1 MMRKSVAAPA
11 AALIVMAGIAAG
23 GLRAAETAGVP
34 TYTATQAAR
43 GQAIYS
49 ANCAECHGKNL
60 DDGEFAAALKG
71 PQFAQHFGGH
81 GLDMPYTIMTTQ
93 MPPTNPGSLPPQAYA
108 DVLAYVLS
116 QNGVAA
122 NADKELPAD
131 AAALKAM
138 TLPAG

>member
-1 MMRKSVAAPA
+1 MRSVLAGSAALFALTVAVAARSPA
-11 AALIVMAGIAAG
+11 AEAASP
-23 GLRAAETAGVP
+23 AP
-34 TYTATQAAR
+34 TYTAAQAVR
-43 GQAIYS
+43 GQAIYT

-93 MPPTNPGSLPPQAYA
+93 MPPTNPGSLPQQSYA
-108 DVLAYVLS
+108 DVLAYLLS